1 VRADPATA
9 GTSRDATERA
19 EPGAGGLREA
29 ARRLAREYRSLRG
42 QRWGNV
48 WGYVFIAPALALF
61 LVFNV
66 WPIFRGFA
74 MAFTDYR
81 YLIPHSEWA
90 WNGAGNFQEMF
101 TNDTQFW
108 PSFGIS
114 LKYTLLSFP
123 ANLVLSLVVAIVIS
137 QVQSAYFSGA
147 YRVITYLPVILPIS
161 VALLLWN
168 QLYNLQFGYFNLVLH
183 GVFGVKSPPNWLG
196 DTGLALPSV
205 VVASV
210 WKEFGANTLLFL
222 AGIYAINR
230 ELYEAASIDGAGTLA
245 QIRGITLPLLRPIFV
260 LIIVLNAGL
269 FGATEQALIMTNGGP
284 QNATLTLGLY
294 IYQQAFQ
301 FGDLRLGY
309 AAAMSLLLGLIHMVL
324 AGVTFRVLRTERT

>member
-1 VRADPATA
+1 MAQQTDGASST
-9 GTSRDATERA
+9 TTEV
-19 EPGAGGLREA
+19 
-29 ARRLAREYRSLRG
+29 ARRFLREYRALRT
-42 QRWGNV
+42 QRWGNL
-48 WGYVFIAPALALF
+48 WGYAFIAPALLLF
-61 LVFNV
+61 LVFSV

-81 YLIPHSEWA
+81 YLVRHSEWA
-90 WNGAGNFQEMF
+90 WNGIGNFQEMF
-101 TNDTQFW
+101 TNDKQFW
-108 PSFGIS
+108 ASFHIS
-114 LKYTLLSFP
+114 LAYTLMSFP
-123 ANLVLSLVVAIVIS
+123 SNLVLSLAAALVIS
-137 QVQSAYFSGA
+137 RIRTTVLAGT

-168 QLYNLQFGYFNLVLH
+168 ELYNLQFGYFNLVLTH
-183 GVFGVKSPPNWLG
+183 VFGVHHPPNWLG
-196 DTGLALPSV
+196 DASWALPSV
-205 VVASV
+205 AVAAL

-230 ELYEAASIDGAGTLA
+230 ELYEAAAIDGAGA
-245 QIRGITLPLLRPIFV
+245 FHQVRSITLPLLRPIFV

-269 FGATEQALIMTNGGP
+269 FGATEQTLIMTNGGP

-309 AAAMSLLLGLIHMVL
+309 AASMSLFLGLIHMIL
-324 AGVTFRVLRTERT
+324 AGVTFKLLRTERN